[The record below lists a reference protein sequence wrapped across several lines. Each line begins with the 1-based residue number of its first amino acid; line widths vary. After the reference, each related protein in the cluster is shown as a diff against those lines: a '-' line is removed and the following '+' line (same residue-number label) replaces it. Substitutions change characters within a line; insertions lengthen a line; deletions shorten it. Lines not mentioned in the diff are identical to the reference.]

1 MPGVPLT
8 SIRGIGPAKAA
19 VLESGAAI
27 RTVEDL
33 LYYTPRRYLDRSELK
48 KISDCM
54 SGEEVTISG
63 VIKRAASIWR
73 SREMFEVEVSDLS
86 GTITAV
92 FFSGIRFF
100 SKIFIPGENVLLSG
114 KVSFFRGLQMVHPEF
129 DFLDETSIDRA
140 LNTGRIIPLYKS
152 SMELKKAGFDSRGF
166 RRAVMQAIEHYAG
179 TIRDP
184 LSDPILERN
193 RLLPL
198 EKAIRNIHFPESAAH
213 AEEARR
219 RLAFNEIFFIQ
230 YYLSLRRMTARK
242 NFSRKSGVR
251 SVALA
256 ESFIK
261 NLPFALTADQAKA
274 FDEIIN
280 DMRQPFP
287 MNRMLQGDV
296 GSGKTVVAI
305 AASLVC
311 IESGQ
316 QAAIMAPTEI
326 LAVQHYNTAIK
337 TLPQQVTCGLLTG
350 STKQSGRNEILN
362 QVKSGA
368 CSLLFGTHS
377 LIQEQVNFK
386 DLGLIVIDEQHRFGV
401 QQRATLRSK
410 GSITDLLVMTA
421 TPIPRSLSLTIY
433 GDLDIS
439 SIKEKPAGRQPVK
452 TLAFP
457 ESRLQGVYNS
467 IRRYIDQGCQVYYV
481 LPLIEESEKLDLK
494 SAIETYN
501 HLKKNVFPDRTVLL
515 MHGRLKQNEKDT
527 VMESFRSGAADILV
541 TTTVIEV
548 GVDIPNASVIIIHH
562 AERFGL
568 AQLHQLR
575 GRVGR
580 GEHQSFCVLVHPDN
594 IAENSMERIKTMTET
609 EDGFIIAEKDLQLR
623 GDGQI
628 TGTRQHGHSVFE
640 FMDPGTDMELILA
653 ARREAALVT
662 ERITDPEL
670 EILEPGRSWGLHGP
684 GELRTGHILAMLS

>member
-1 MPGVPLT
+1 
-8 SIRGIGPAKAA
+8 
-19 VLESGAAI
+19 
-27 RTVEDL
+27 
-33 LYYTPRRYLDRSELK
+33 
-48 KISDCM
+48 
-54 SGEEVTISG
+54 
-63 VIKRAASIWR
+63 
-73 SREMFEVEVSDLS
+73 
-86 GTITAV
+86 
-92 FFSGIRFF
+92 
-100 SKIFIPGENVLLSG
+100 
-114 KVSFFRGLQMVHPEF
+114 MVHPEF

-179 TIRDP
+179 PIRDP

-439 SIKEKPAGRQPVK
+439 SIKEKPASRQPVK

-467 IRRYIDQGCQVYYV
+467 IRRYIDQGRQVYYV

>member
-8 SIRGIGPAKAA
+8 SLRGIGPAKAA
-19 VLESGAAI
+19 VLKSEAAI

-63 VIKRAASIWR
+63 VIKKAATIR
-73 SREMFEVEVSDLS
+73 RRREMFEAEISDGS

-100 SKIFIPGENVLLSG
+100 SRMFIPGENVLLSG
-114 KVSFFRGLQMVHPEF
+114 KLSFYRGLQMVHPEF

-140 LNTGRIIPLYKS
+140 LNTARIIPLYKS

-179 TIRDP
+179 AIRDP
-184 LSDPILERN
+184 LSDSILERN

-198 EKAIRNIHFPESAAH
+198 EEAIRNIHFPESAAH

-219 RLAFNEIFFIQ
+219 RLAFNEIFFLQ
-230 YYLSLRRMTARK
+230 YYLSLRKMAARK
-242 NFSRKSGVR
+242 NFSRTSGVR
-251 SVALA
+251 SLALA

-274 FDEIIN
+274 FDEILN
-280 DMRQPFP
+280 DLRQPFP

-326 LAVQHYNTAIK
+326 LALQHYNTAIK
-337 TLPQQVTCGLLTG
+337 TLPEHVTCGLITG
-350 STKQSGRNEILN
+350 STKQSVRDEILE

-377 LIQEQVNFK
+377 LIQENVNFK
-386 DLGLIVIDEQHRFGV
+386 ALGLIVIDEQHRFGV

-410 GSITDLLVMTA
+410 GNVTDLLVMTA

-452 TLAFP
+452 TFAFP
-457 ESRLQGVYNS
+457 ESRLNGVYNS
-467 IRRYIDQGCQVYYV
+467 MRRYIEQGRQVYYV
-481 LPLIEESEKLDLK
+481 LPLIEESEKSDLK
-494 SAIETYN
+494 SAIEIYD
-501 HLKKNVFPDRTVLL
+501 HLKKNIFPDRTVLL
-515 MHGRLKQNEKDT
+515 MHGKLRQNEKNA

-594 IAENSMERIKTMTET
+594 ISENSMERIKTMTET
-609 EDGFIIAEKDLQLR
+609 DDGFIIAEKDLQLR
-623 GDGQI
+623 GDGQL
-628 TGTRQHGHSVFE
+628 TGTRQHGHSGFE
-640 FMDPGTDMELILA
+640 FMDPGTDMELILT
-653 ARREAALVT
+653 ARREAALMT
-662 ERITDPEL
+662 ERITDPEF
-670 EILEPGRSWGLHGP
+670 EMLEPGRSWGLHGP